1 MKKPSNAFSFILLCG
16 LILTACSSGNQPAEA
31 PAEAPNATE
40 APADISDA
48 TEAPATEAAA
58 TEPVAAQP
66 ETGSGIQHTL
76 IPSSPSASGGE
87 KWGDHSTLSSLNAA
101 RALLGDRFTN
111 GRFERPY
118 NANTMDVYFPHL
130 DIDRAVV
137 YPEDATWVYA
147 VITMVGRDAN
157 NSFTGQYAIELDLD
171 RNGFGEFLIM
181 ADNPSST
188 DWTTQGVR
196 VYQDANGDIGGVDPV
211 LSDSTGA
218 SSDGYE
224 ALLFDQGAGDDADL
238 AWVRLDP
245 ADPNSFQIAYKQSLL
260 TGQDKYTAGLWAG
273 TQLDPALFD
282 YNDHFTH
289 EQAGAGD
296 ASLANFYPIKGLA
309 EFDNTCRQ
317 AIGYD
322 ATGLEPGICAV
333 Q

>member
-1 MKKPSNAFSFILLCG
+1 MKKLSKPFSVILLGG
-16 LILTACSSGNQPAEA
+16 LILAACTSLTQPSEAAQPTEPPAEA
-31 PAEAPNATE
+31 PAPEV
-40 APADISDA
+40 
-48 TEAPATEAAA
+48 AA
-58 TEPVAAQP
+58 TEPAVVQP
-66 ETGSGIQHTL
+66 ETGPAIQHTVV
-76 IPSSPSASGGE
+76 PTSPPTSGGE
-87 KWGDHSTLSSLNAA
+87 KWGDHSTVSSNSVE
-101 RALLGDRFTN
+101 RALLGDRFSN
-111 GRFERPY
+111 GKFERPY

-157 NSFTGQYAIELDLD
+157 NSFTGQYAIELDLNQD
-171 RNGFGEFLIM
+171 GFGEFLIM
-181 ADNPSST
+181 ADNPAST
-188 DWTTQGVR
+188 DWTTQSVR
-196 VYQDANGDIGGVDPV
+196 VYQDANADIGGVDPMQA
-211 LSDSTGA
+211 DSAGA

-224 ALLFDQGAGDDADL
+224 VVLFDQGAGDDADL

-260 TGQDKYTAGLWAG
+260 AGEKTYTAGLWAG
-273 TQLDPALFD
+273 THLDPALFD
-282 YNDHFTH
+282 YSDHFTH
-289 EQAGAGD
+289 EQAGAAD
-296 ASLANFYPIKGLA
+296 ASLASFYPIKGLS